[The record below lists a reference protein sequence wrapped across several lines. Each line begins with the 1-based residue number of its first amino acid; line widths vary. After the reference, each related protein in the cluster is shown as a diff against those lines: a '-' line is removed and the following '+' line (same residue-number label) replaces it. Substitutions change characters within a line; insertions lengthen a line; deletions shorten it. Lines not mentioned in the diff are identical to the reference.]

1 MPHLI
6 RNPTE
11 CPFGWLKAR
20 WGLFLKCTIALQL
33 ENVPATIFSCFILHV
48 CEMNQCGVD
57 PNLVRKLA
65 ELHQQ
70 RKNIKNIPDPVY
82 SITLEETKKARTILT
97 KHIQDQLPDYLA
109 EGF

>member
-1 MPHLI
+1 
-6 RNPTE
+6 
-11 CPFGWLKAR
+11 
-20 WGLFLKCTIALQL
+20 
-33 ENVPATIFSCFILHV
+33 
-48 CEMNQCGVD
+48 MNQCGVD

>member
-1 MPHLI
+1 M
-6 RNPTE
+6 
-11 CPFGWLKAR
+11 
-20 WGLFLKCTIALQL
+20 KCTIALQL